1 MAKRKA
7 AKKAARRFATK
18 GAYRRHITGPASASA
33 IRDALAIRRKDVE
46 EADRLL
52 SSLSLND

>member
-1 MAKRKA
+1 MAKKKA
-7 AKKAARRFATK
+7 AKKAARRSTTKVVHHRHFA
-18 GAYRRHITGPASASA
+18 APASASA
-33 IRDALAIRRKDVE
+33 IRDALAIRRKDIA